1 MVGRCELWESPFG
14 LHNEYNLGI
23 AVSTDAGLMIP
34 VIEHADRKGLL
45 DIAREVA
52 DLAARARDRT
62 ISREEMQGGTFTI
75 TNLGAVGGEHASPII
90 NYPEAGILALGET
103 KEKPTV
109 RKAEVVPPERSDH
122 LRDGRSSH
130 R

>member
-1 MVGRCELWESPFG
+1 
-14 LHNEYNLGI
+14 
-23 AVSTDAGLMIP
+23 MIP

-75 TNLGAVGGEHASPII
+75 TTLGAVGGEHASPII
-90 NYPEAGILALGET
+90 NYPEAWILALGET
-103 KEKPTV
+103 KEKPPV
-109 RKAEVVPPERSDH
+109 HEAEVVPPEHSDH
-122 LRDGRSSH
+122 LRDGQSSH